1 MEGWWEIMKVKNKAY
16 IRSLAKNI
24 LNANK
29 SRRNILLLAIALTS
43 ILFTSLFSVAL
54 GLGKSMETQTM
65 KTIGTISHGSFKD
78 ISDEDVEILTHD
90 KDIKDFSVREKV
102 GILDDEKVMAELSY
116 MDKKGFE
123 WSLIEKVK
131 GKFPEKENEVF
142 LDISTA
148 KKLGY
153 KGEIGEEIEVP
164 FKIEKAY
171 TGEVIE
177 KKSDKF
183 IISGTFQ
190 NPIDSNV
197 GVGQIYLSKAYVDKL
212 SIPKN
217 NSDLEVMLNN
227 SFKIGDKLLK
237 IAERNGYKVAD
248 NPGNLSD
255 KEIRIGVNFAY
266 LLSGDSSFDFKTF
279 LPFLAFLILVIVAGY
294 LIINNIFKISVNE
307 DIKLLGLLKT
317 IGMTKPQIKKLVH
330 LESLAVALPAIIV
343 GDIVGISIGKIIL
356 NKIFANN
363 EMLTDVKLSIIVII
377 LIILFSTAFTLLTVF
392 LSVMR
397 PARYAAKVSPI
408 DASRYN
414 EIQIKK
420 KYKSE
425 DISLGKLARRQVFS
439 NKFRFISIVLSI
451 SLSAVIL
458 NSVLTYTGNI
468 DLEKGISDV
477 IATDYNI
484 ASPKYFRYMYSGSE
498 DSIKDNFIDEIENQ
512 KGFKAGGALYY
523 YGYEYDYQDIKIE
536 DNKVA
541 PILLGI
547 DDYLIN
553 KQKFID
559 GEFDKDKW
567 QTGNYI
573 IIGEYGDKK
582 SAFKAG
588 DKIKINV
595 KNKIK
600 EVQVMGKVEYNF
612 SIGLRYFPVI
622 KEDVND
628 ESSPTLGLEYIYMNP
643 NEYKEL
649 TGDQSIMSYGFDVED
664 SEKEN
669 FDKLLKS
676 FENNPDFSYDSRDL
690 QIKSF
695 KDFKN
700 LIEFVGYSLSIVLF
714 LISVL
719 NFINIIATEI
729 LRNMVNLSILEA
741 IGMTKRNIKKYLI
754 KKNLIYS
761 ISSLVFSFIVM
772 LLVDKFILIDF
783 MAETKWTS
791 YKFVIMPLIL
801 VNFVNIIIGI
811 IFTGGFYEKHSQ
823 NSLVDRIRSLE

>member
-1 MEGWWEIMKVKNKAY
+1 MKVKNKAY
-16 IRSLAKNI
+16 IVRLSKSI

-54 GLGKSMETQTM
+54 GLGKSIETQTM
-65 KTIGTISHGSFKD
+65 KTIGTISHGSFKELSDKD
-78 ISDEDVEILTHD
+78 INILSKD

-142 LDISTA
+142 IDTATA

-164 FKIEKAY
+164 FKIEKPY
-171 TGEVIE
+171 TGEIIE

-212 SIPKN
+212 SLPEN
-217 NSDLEVMLNN
+217 NNDVEVMLKN
-227 SFKIGDKLLK
+227 SFMIRNKLVK
-237 IAERNGYKVAD
+237 IAERNGYKVVED
-248 NPGNLSD
+248 PGNLSD

-266 LLSGDSSFDFKTF
+266 IFSGDSSFDFKTF
-279 LPFLAFLILVIVAGY
+279 LPFLAFLILVMIAGF

-307 DIKLLGLLKT
+307 DINLIGLLKT
-317 IGMTKPQIKKLVH
+317 IGMTKVQVKKLVH
-330 LESLAVALPAIIV
+330 LESFIVSIPSIIIGNAI
-343 GDIVGISIGKIIL
+343 GISIGKIIL
-356 NKIFANN
+356 NKIFSTNVMLANIN
-363 EMLTDVKLSIIVII
+363 LSLALI
-377 LIILFSTAFTLLTVF
+377 LLVILFSTIFTLLTVF
-392 LSVMR
+392 LSVMS
-397 PARYAAKVSPI
+397 PAKYAAKISPI
-408 DASRYN
+408 DASKYN
-414 EIQIKK
+414 ETQVKK
-420 KYKSE
+420 KYKSNS
-425 DISLGKLARRQVFS
+425 ISLGKLAKRQVFS
-439 NKFRFISIVLSI
+439 NKFRFVSIVLSM

-458 NSVLTYTGNI
+458 NSVLTYTSNI

-477 IATDYNI
+477 IVTDYNI

-498 DSIKDNFIDEIENQ
+498 DGIKDNFIDEIENQ

-523 YGYEYDYQDIKIE
+523 YGYEYSYPDIKIE

-553 KQKFID
+553 KQKIID
-559 GEFDKDKW
+559 GEFDKEKW
-567 QTGNYI
+567 KTGNYV
-573 IIGEYGDKK
+573 IIGEKIKNNSDYKT
-582 SAFKAG
+582 G

-595 KNKIK
+595 KNMVK
-600 EVQVMGKVEYNF
+600 EVQVMGKINYNF
-612 SIGLRYFPVI
+612 SDGLRYYPIIQENQF
-622 KEDVND
+622 D
-628 ESSPTLGLEYIYMNP
+628 ESSPELDLEYFYLNP
-643 NEYKEL
+643 NLYKEL
-649 TGDQSIMSYGFDVED
+649 TGDNSIMSYGFDVED

-700 LIEFVGYSLSIVLF
+700 LLEFVGYSLSIVLF

-719 NFINIIATEI
+719 NFINVIATEI

-741 IGMTKRNIKKYLI
+741 IGMTKKNIKKYLV

-761 ISSLVFSFIVM
+761 LCGLVFSFIIM
-772 LLVDKFILIDF
+772 LLVDKYILIDF
-783 MAETKWTS
+783 MEQTKWTS

-811 IFTGGFYEKHSQ
+811 IFTGKFYEKHSQ
-823 NSLVDRIRSLE
+823 NSLVDRIRSLD

>member
-1 MEGWWEIMKVKNKAY
+1 CGNSADLI
-16 IRSLAKNI
+16 
-24 LNANK
+24 
-29 SRRNILLLAIALTS
+29 LTS
-43 ILFTSLFSVAL
+43 
-54 GLGKSMETQTM
+54 K
-65 KTIGTISHGSFKD
+65 
-78 ISDEDVEILTHD
+78 
-90 KDIKDFSVREKV
+90 
-102 GILDDEKVMAELSY
+102 
-116 MDKKGFE
+116 
-123 WSLIEKVK
+123 
-131 GKFPEKENEVF
+131 
-142 LDISTA
+142 
-148 KKLGY
+148 
-153 KGEIGEEIEVP
+153 EIGEEIEVP
-164 FKIEKAY
+164 FTIEKPY
-171 TGEVIE
+171 TGEIIE

-212 SIPKN
+212 SLPEN
-217 NSDLEVMLNN
+217 NNDVEVMLKN
-227 SFKIGDKLLK
+227 SFMIRDKLLK
-237 IAERNGYKVAD
+237 IAERNGYKVVD
-248 NPGNLSD
+248 DPGNLSD

-266 LLSGDSSFDFKTF
+266 IFSGDSSFDFKTF
-279 LPFLAFLILVIVAGY
+279 LPFLAFLILVMVAGY

-343 GDIVGISIGKIIL
+343 GDIVGISIGKVIL

-363 EMLTDVKLSIIVII
+363 EMLTDVKLSLMVII

-414 EIQIKK
+414 ETTIKK
-420 KYKSE
+420 KYNS
-425 DISLGKLARRQVFS
+425 DNISLGKLARRQVFS

-477 IATDYNI
+477 ITTDYNI
-484 ASPKYFRYMYSGSE
+484 ASPKYFRYMYLGNE
-498 DSIKDNFIDEIENQ
+498 EGIDKKFIDEIENY
-512 KGFKAGGALYY
+512 KGFKSGGALYY
-523 YGYEYDYQDIKIE
+523 YGYEYDYPDIKIE

-573 IIGEYGDKK
+573 IIGEYANKK

-595 KNKIK
+595 KNKVK

-612 SIGLRYFPVI
+612 SNGLRYFPVI
-622 KEDVND
+622 KEDIND

-643 NEYKEL
+643 NEYNKL
-649 TGDQSIMSYGFDVED
+649 TGDESIMSYGFDVED
-664 SEKEN
+664 REKEN
-669 FDKLLKS
+669 FDKLLKT
-676 FENNPDFSYDSRDL
+676 FENEPDFSYDSRDL
-690 QIKSF
+690 QIKSTME
-695 KDFKN
+695 FKN
-700 LIEFVGYSLSIVLF
+700 LIEFSGYSLTIVLF

-719 NFINIIATEI
+719 NFINVIATEI

-741 IGMTKRNIKKYLI
+741 IGMTKKNIKKYLV

-761 ISSLVFSFIVM
+761 LCGLVFSFIIM
-772 LLVDKFILIDF
+772 LLVDKFILMDF
-783 MAETKWTS
+783 MEQTKWTS
-791 YKFVIMPLIL
+791 YKFVITPLIL
-801 VNFVNIIIGI
+801 VNLVNIIIGI
-811 IFTGGFYEKHSQ
+811 IFTGRFYEKHSQ

>member
-1 MEGWWEIMKVKNKAY
+1 MKVKNKAY
-16 IRSLAKNI
+16 IRHLAKNI

-65 KTIGTISHGSFKD
+65 KTVGSISHGSFKEL
-78 ISDEDVEILTHD
+78 SDEDVEILTHD

-102 GILDDEKVMAELSY
+102 GILDDEKISAELSY

-131 GKFPEKENEVF
+131 GKFPEKENDVF
-142 LDISTA
+142 IDLATA

-153 KGEIGEEIEVP
+153 KGEIGEEIEIP
-164 FKIEKAY
+164 YSIEKPY
-171 TGEVIE
+171 TGEIIE

-212 SIPKN
+212 SLTEN
-217 NSDLEVMLNN
+217 NKDLEVMLKN
-227 SFKIGDKLLK
+227 SFMIRDKLLK
-237 IAERNGYKVAD
+237 IAERNAYKVVD
-248 NPGNLSD
+248 DPGNLSE

-266 LLSGDSSFDFKTF
+266 IFSGDSSFDFKTF

-343 GDIVGISIGKIIL
+343 GDIVGISIGKVIL

-363 EMLTDVKLSIIVII
+363 EMLTDVRLSLMVII
-377 LIILFSTAFTLLTVF
+377 IIILFSTAFTLLTVF

-414 EIQIKK
+414 ENKIKK

-477 IATDYNI
+477 IVTDYNI
-484 ASPKYFRYMYSGSE
+484 ASPKYFRYMYLGSE
-498 DSIKDNFIDEIENQ
+498 EGIDKKFIDEIENH
-512 KGFKAGGALYY
+512 KGFKSGGALYY
-523 YGYEYDYQDIKIE
+523 YGYEYDYPDIKIE
-536 DNKVA
+536 DHKVA
-541 PILLGI
+541 PILFGM
-547 DDYLIN
+547 DEFLIN

-559 GEFDKDKW
+559 GEFDKEKW

-573 IIGEYGDKK
+573 IVGEYANKK
-582 SAFKAG
+582 SAFKSG
-588 DKIKINV
+588 DKINIKVN
-595 KNKIK
+595 NKVK

-612 SIGLRYFPVI
+612 SNGLRYFPVI
-622 KEDVND
+622 KEDIKD

-643 NEYKEL
+643 NEYNKL
-649 TGDQSIMSYGFDVED
+649 TGDNSIMSYGFDVED

-676 FENNPDFSYDSRDL
+676 FENEPGFSYDSRDL
-690 QIKSF
+690 QIKSTME
-695 KDFKN
+695 FKN
-700 LIEFVGYSLSIVLF
+700 LIEFAGYSLSIVLF

-719 NFINIIATEI
+719 NFINVIATEI

-741 IGMTKRNIKKYLI
+741 IGMTKKNIKKYLV

-761 ISSLVFSFIVM
+761 FCGLIFSFLIM
-772 LLVDKFILIDF
+772 LLVDKFILMDF
-783 MAETKWTS
+783 MEQTQWTS
-791 YKFVIMPLIL
+791 YKFVILPLIL

-811 IFTGGFYEKHSQ
+811 IFTGRFYEKHSK

>member
-1 MEGWWEIMKVKNKAY
+1 MKVKNKAY
-16 IRSLAKNI
+16 IRRLSKNI

-65 KTIGTISHGSFKD
+65 KTVGTISHGSFKELSDKD
-78 ISDEDVEILTHD
+78 INILSKD
-90 KDIKDFSVREKV
+90 KDIKEFSIREKV
-102 GILDDEKVMAELSY
+102 GILDDEKISAELSY
-116 MDKKGFE
+116 MDKNGYE

-131 GKFPEKENEVF
+131 GKFPEKDNQVF
-142 LDISTA
+142 IDTATA

-153 KGEIGEEIEVP
+153 KGEIGEEIKVP
-164 FKIEKAY
+164 FTIEKPY
-171 TGEVIE
+171 TGEIIE

-212 SIPKN
+212 SLPEN
-217 NSDLEVMLNN
+217 NKDLEVMLKN
-227 SFKIGDKLLK
+227 SFMIRNKLLK
-237 IAERNGYKVAD
+237 IAERNAYKVVED
-248 NPGNLSD
+248 PGNLSE

-266 LLSGDSSFDFKTF
+266 IFSGDSSFDFKTF

-330 LESLAVALPAIIV
+330 LESIAASLPSIIV

-363 EMLTDVKLSIIVII
+363 EMLTDVKLSLMVII
-377 LIILFSTAFTLLTVF
+377 IIILFSTAFTLLTVF

-408 DASRYN
+408 DASKYN
-414 EIQIKK
+414 ETMIKK

-468 DLEKGISDV
+468 DLKKGISDV

-484 ASPKYFRYMYSGSE
+484 ASPKYFRYMYLGSE
-498 DSIKDNFIDEIENQ
+498 EGIDRKFIDEIENY
-512 KGFKAGGALYY
+512 KGFKEGGALYY
-523 YGYEYDYQDIKIE
+523 YGYEYSYPDIKIE
-536 DNKVA
+536 DHKVA

-559 GEFDKDKW
+559 GVFDKEKW
-567 QTGNYI
+567 QTGNYV

-595 KNKIK
+595 KNKVK

-612 SIGLRYFPVI
+612 SNGLRYFTVI
-622 KEDVND
+622 KEDIND
-628 ESSPTLGLEYIYMNP
+628 DSSPTLSLEYIYMNP

-669 FDKLLKS
+669 FDNLLKT
-676 FENNPDFSYDSRDL
+676 FENEPDFSYDSRDL
-690 QIKSF
+690 QIKSTMEF
-695 KDFKN
+695 KS
-700 LIEFVGYSLSIVLF
+700 LIEFAGYSLSIVLF

-719 NFINIIATEI
+719 NFINVIATEI

-741 IGMTKRNIKKYLI
+741 IGMTKKNIKKYLV

-761 ISSLVFSFIVM
+761 LCGLVFSFIIM
-772 LLVDKFILIDF
+772 LLVDKYILIGF
-783 MAETKWTS
+783 MEQTQWTS

-801 VNFVNIIIGI
+801 VNFVNIIIGV
-811 IFTGGFYEKHSQ
+811 IFTRMFYEKHSN

>member
-1 MEGWWEIMKVKNKAY
+1 MKVKNKAY
-16 IRSLAKNI
+16 IVRLSKNI

-65 KTIGTISHGSFKD
+65 KTIGTISHGSFKELSDKD
-78 ISDEDVEILTHD
+78 INILSKD
-90 KDIKDFSVREKV
+90 KDIKEFSIREKV
-102 GILDDEKVMAELSY
+102 GILDDEKISAELSY
-116 MDKKGFE
+116 MDKNGFD

-131 GKFPEKENEVF
+131 GKFPEKENDAFIDLV
-142 LDISTA
+142 TA

-164 FKIEKAY
+164 FNIEKPY
-171 TGEVIE
+171 TGEIIE

-212 SIPKN
+212 SLPEN
-217 NSDLEVMLNN
+217 NKDVEVMLKN
-227 SFKIGDKLLK
+227 SFMIRDKLLN

-248 NPGNLSD
+248 NPGHLSD

-266 LLSGDSSFDFKTF
+266 LLSGDNSFDFNTF
-279 LPFLAFLILVIVAGY
+279 LPYLAFLILVIVAGY

-343 GDIVGISIGKIIL
+343 GDIVGISIGKVIL

-363 EMLTDVKLSIIVII
+363 EMLTDVKLSLTVII
-377 LIILFSTAFTLLTVF
+377 LIIVFSTAFTLLTVF

-414 EIQIKK
+414 ETTIKK
-420 KYKSE
+420 KYKS
-425 DISLGKLARRQVFS
+425 DNISLGKLARRQVFS
-439 NKFRFISIVLSI
+439 NKFRFISIILSM

-477 IATDYNI
+477 IVTGYNI
-484 ASPKYFRYMYSGSE
+484 ASPKYFRYMYLGSE
-498 DSIKDNFIDEIENQ
+498 EGIDKKFIDEIENQ

-523 YGYEYDYQDIKIE
+523 YGYEYAYPDIKIE

-559 GEFDKDKW
+559 GEFDKEKW
-567 QTGNYI
+567 QTGNYV
-573 IIGEYGDKK
+573 IIGEYGNKK
-582 SAFKAG
+582 SAFKSG
-588 DKIKINV
+588 DKINIKVN
-595 KNKIK
+595 NKVK

-612 SIGLRYFPVI
+612 SNGLRYFPVI
-622 KEDVND
+622 KEDIND
-628 ESSPTLGLEYIYMNP
+628 ESSPTLSLEYIYMKP

-649 TGDQSIMSYGFDVED
+649 TGDKSIMSYGFDVED

-669 FDKLLKS
+669 FDNLLKT
-676 FENNPDFSYDSRDL
+676 FENEPGFSYDSRDL
-690 QIKSF
+690 QIKSTMEF
-695 KDFKN
+695 KS
-700 LIEFVGYSLSIVLF
+700 LIEFAGYSLSIVLF

-719 NFINIIATEI
+719 NFINVIATEI

-741 IGMTKRNIKKYLI
+741 IGMTKKNIKKYLV

-761 ISSLVFSFIVM
+761 LCGLIFSFLIM

-783 MAETKWTS
+783 MEQTQWTS
-791 YKFVIMPLIL
+791 YKFVILPLII

-811 IFTGGFYEKHSQ
+811 IFTGKFYEKHSQ
-823 NSLVDRIRSLE
+823 NSLVDRIKNLE

>member
-1 MEGWWEIMKVKNKAY
+1 MKVKNKAY
-16 IRSLAKNI
+16 IRHLAKNI

-65 KTIGTISHGSFKD
+65 KTIGTISHGSFKEL
-78 ISDEDVEILTHD
+78 SDEDVEILTHD

-102 GILDDEKVMAELSY
+102 GILDDEKIGAELSY

-131 GKFPEKENEVF
+131 GKFPEKENDVF
-142 LDISTA
+142 IDTATA

-171 TGEVIE
+171 TGEIIE

-212 SIPKN
+212 LLPDTN
-217 NSDLEVMLNN
+217 NDMEVMLKS
-227 SFKIGDKLLK
+227 SFMIKDKLLK

-248 NPGNLSD
+248 SHGNLSD

-266 LLSGDSSFDFKTF
+266 LLSGDNSFDFNTF
-279 LPFLAFLILVIVAGY
+279 LPYLAFLILVMFAGY
-294 LIINNIFKISVNE
+294 LIINNVFKISVNE

-330 LESLAVALPAIIV
+330 LESLAASIPSIIV
-343 GDIVGISIGKIIL
+343 GDLVGISIGKIIL
-356 NKIFANN
+356 SKIFANN
-363 EMLTDVKLSIIVII
+363 EMLADIKLSLAVII
-377 LIILFSTAFTLLTVF
+377 IIILFSTAFTLLTVS

-397 PARYAAKVSPI
+397 PARFAAKVSPI

-414 EIQIKK
+414 ETTIKK

-477 IATDYNI
+477 IVTDYNI
-484 ASPKYFRYMYSGSE
+484 ASPKYFRYMYLDSE
-498 DSIKDNFIDEIENQ
+498 YGIDKKFIDEIENH
-512 KGFKAGGALYY
+512 KGYKSGGALYSS
-523 YGYEYDYQDIKIE
+523 GYEHTYPEIKIE
-536 DNKVA
+536 DKKVA
-541 PILLGI
+541 PLLFGM
-547 DDYLIN
+547 DEFLIN

-559 GEFDKDKW
+559 GEFDKEKW

-582 SAFKAG
+582 SAFKMG

-595 KNKIK
+595 KNKAK
-600 EVQVMGKVEYNF
+600 EVQVMGKIDYNF
-612 SIGLRYFPVI
+612 SNGLRYFLVV
-622 KEDVND
+622 KEDIDD
-628 ESSPTLGLEYIYMNP
+628 ESSPILDLEYIYMNP
-643 NEYKEL
+643 EL
-649 TGDQSIMSYGFDVED
+649 YENLIGDKSIMSYGFDVED
-664 SEKEN
+664 SEKDN
-669 FDKLLKS
+669 FDKLLKT
-676 FENNPDFSYDSRDL
+676 FENEPGFSYDSRDL
-690 QIKSF
+690 QIKSIMN
-695 KDFKN
+695 FKN
-700 LIEFVGYSLSIVLF
+700 LIEFAGYSLSIVLF

-719 NFINIIATEI
+719 NFINVIATEI

-741 IGMTKRNIKKYLI
+741 IGMTKKNIKKYLV

-761 ISSLVFSFIVM
+761 LCGLVFSFIIM
-772 LLVDKFILIDF
+772 LLVDKYILIGF
-783 MAETKWTS
+783 MEQTKWTS

-811 IFTGGFYEKHSQ
+811 IFTGKFYEKHSQ

>member
-1 MEGWWEIMKVKNKAY
+1 MESWWKIMKVKNKAY
-16 IRSLAKNI
+16 IRHLAKNI

-65 KTIGTISHGSFKD
+65 KTIGTISHGSFKEL
-78 ISDEDVEILTHD
+78 SDEDVEILTHD

-102 GILDDEKVMAELSY
+102 GILDDEKISAELSY

-131 GKFPEKENEVF
+131 GKFPEKENDVF
-142 LDISTA
+142 IDLATA

-153 KGEIGEEIEVP
+153 KGEIGEEIEIP
-164 FKIEKAY
+164 YSIEKPY
-171 TGEVIE
+171 TGEIIE

-212 SIPKN
+212 LLPDTN
-217 NSDLEVMLNN
+217 NDMEVMLKN
-227 SFKIGDKLLK
+227 SFMIKDKLLK

-248 NPGNLSD
+248 SPGNLSD

-266 LLSGDSSFDFKTF
+266 ILSRGDNADFLIF
-279 LPFLAFLILVIVAGY
+279 LPALLLLILVMIAGF
-294 LIINNIFKISVNE
+294 LIINNIFRISVNE
-307 DIKLLGLLKT
+307 DINLIGLLKT
-317 IGMTKPQIKKLVH
+317 IGMTKVQVKKLVH
-330 LESLAVALPAIIV
+330 LESFIVSIPSIIIGNAI
-343 GDIVGISIGKIIL
+343 GISIGKIIL
-356 NKIFANN
+356 NKIFSTNVMLANIN
-363 EMLTDVKLSIIVII
+363 LSLALI
-377 LIILFSTAFTLLTVF
+377 LLVILFSTIFTLLTVF
-392 LSVMR
+392 LSVMS
-397 PARYAAKVSPI
+397 PAKYAAKISPI
-408 DASRYN
+408 DASKYN
-414 EIQIKK
+414 ETQVKK
-420 KYKSE
+420 KYKSNS
-425 DISLGKLARRQVFS
+425 ISLGKLAKRQVFS
-439 NKFRFISIVLSI
+439 NKFRFVSIVLSM

-458 NSVLTYTGNI
+458 NSVLTYTSNI

-477 IATDYNI
+477 IVTDYNI
-484 ASPKYFRYMYSGSE
+484 ASPKYFRYKYSGSE
-498 DSIKDNFIDEIENQ
+498 DGINEKYIGEIENH
-512 KGFKAGGALYY
+512 KGFKSGGALYS
-523 YGYEYDYQDIKIE
+523 YGYEYTYPVIKIE

-553 KQKFID
+553 KQKIID
-559 GEFDKDKW
+559 GEFDKEKW
-567 QTGNYI
+567 QTGNYV

-588 DKIKINV
+588 DKIKIKV
-595 KNKIK
+595 KNSIK
-600 EVQVMGKVEYNF
+600 EVQIMGKINYNF
-612 SIGLRYFPVI
+612 SDGLRYYPIIQENQF
-622 KEDVND
+622 D
-628 ESSPTLGLEYIYMNP
+628 ESSPELDLEYFYLNP
-643 NEYKEL
+643 NLYKEL
-649 TGDQSIMSYGFDVED
+649 TGDNSIMSYGFDVED

-676 FENNPDFSYDSRDL
+676 FENEPGFSYDSREL

-714 LISVL
+714 IISVL
-719 NFINIIATEI
+719 NFINVIATEI

-741 IGMTKRNIKKYLI
+741 IGMTKKNIKKYLV

-761 ISSLVFSFIVM
+761 LCGLVFSFIIM
-772 LLVDKFILIDF
+772 LLVDKFILLDF
-783 MAETKWTS
+783 MEQTKWTS

-801 VNFVNIIIGI
+801 VNFVNIIIGV
-811 IFTGGFYEKHSQ
+811 IFTRMFYEKHSQ